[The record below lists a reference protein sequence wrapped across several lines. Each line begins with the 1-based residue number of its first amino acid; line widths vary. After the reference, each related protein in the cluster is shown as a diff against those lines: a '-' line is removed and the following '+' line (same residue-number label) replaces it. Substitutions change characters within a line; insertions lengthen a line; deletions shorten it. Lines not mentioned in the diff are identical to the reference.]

1 MTDMQSR
8 ILNTLEAYLITNKDV
23 LPEEKIKDL
32 EEQIVIVKEYK
43 RKDRMSLFF
52 EVGLKR

>member
-1 MTDMQSR
+1 M
-8 ILNTLEAYLITNKDV
+8 ITNKDV

-32 EEQIVIVKEYK
+32 EEQIVTVKEYK
-43 RKDRMSLFF
+43 RKDKMSFFF